1 VEPILDRNKAAANDA
16 SGPMGDMVHVAS
28 IPSSIQL
35 KWLIE
40 HGIDITNKDHM
51 PGVGGCLTATNGDTS
66 KCATSSFKPER
77 NSNGCDVR
85 RKPSANFTRPADTTA
100 YASGDL
106 VANSTTVG
114 SVVPLTFS
122 PCTKGAG
129 RSAQIRRVRISKTG
143 TSITNTT
150 VRVHLFNVL
159 PTVSTNGDNGAI
171 TIATGAA
178 GYLGQVDV
186 VINQAFTDGAAGLAH
201 HRDQLQQPDALRA
214 A

>member
-1 VEPILDRNKAAANDA
+1 
-16 SGPMGDMVHVAS
+16 MAS
-28 IPSSIQL
+28 I
-35 KWLIE
+35 
-40 HGIDITNKDHM
+40 
-51 PGVGGCLTATNGDTS
+51 
-66 KCATSSFKPER
+66 
-77 NSNGCDVR
+77 VR
-85 RKPSANFTRPADTTA
+85 RLPSANFTRPADTTA

-114 SVVPLTFS
+114 SVVPMTFS

-129 RSAQIRRVRISKTG
+129 RSGQIRRVRISKTG

-150 VRVHLFNVL
+150 VRVHLFSVL

-186 VINQAFTDGAAGLAH
+186 VINQAFTDGAAG
-201 HRDQLQQPDALRA
+201 QLVTEINFNALTLYGLLEARGA
-214 A
+214 WTPASAEVITVTLESAED

>member
-1 VEPILDRNKAAANDA
+1 
-16 SGPMGDMVHVAS
+16 
-28 IPSSIQL
+28 
-35 KWLIE
+35 
-40 HGIDITNKDHM
+40 M
-51 PGVGGCLTATNGDTS
+51 PLV
-66 KCATSSFKPER
+66 
-77 NSNGCDVR
+77 VR
-85 RKPSANFTRPADTTA
+85 RAPSASFTRPADTTA

-122 PCTKGAG
+122 RCTRGG
-129 RSAQIRRVRISKTG
+129 GNSGQVRRVRISKTG

-150 VRVHLFNVL
+150 VRVHLFSVL

-186 VINQAFTDGAAGLAH
+186 VINQAFTDGAAG
-201 HRDQLQQPDALRA
+201 QLTTEINHNSVTLYGLLEARGAWTPASAEVITVSLECAED
-214 A
+214 

>member
-1 VEPILDRNKAAANDA
+1 MAI
-16 SGPMGDMVHVAS
+16 
-28 IPSSIQL
+28 I
-35 KWLIE
+35 
-40 HGIDITNKDHM
+40 
-51 PGVGGCLTATNGDTS
+51 
-66 KCATSSFKPER
+66 
-77 NSNGCDVR
+77 R
-85 RKPSANFTRPADTTA
+85 RLPSANFTRPADTTA

-114 SVVPLTFS
+114 SVVPMTFS

-150 VRVHLFNVL
+150 VRVHLFSSL
-159 PTVSTNGDNGAI
+159 PTLATNGDNGAI

-186 VINQAFTDGAAGLAH
+186 VINQAFNDGAAG
-201 HRDQLQQPDALRA
+201 QLVTEINFNALTLYGLLEARGA
-214 A
+214 WTPASAEVITVTLESCED

>member
-1 VEPILDRNKAAANDA
+1 
-16 SGPMGDMVHVAS
+16 MAS
-28 IPSSIQL
+28 I
-35 KWLIE
+35 
-40 HGIDITNKDHM
+40 
-51 PGVGGCLTATNGDTS
+51 
-66 KCATSSFKPER
+66 
-77 NSNGCDVR
+77 VR
-85 RKPSANFTRPADTTA
+85 RLPSANFTRPADTTA

-114 SVVPLTFS
+114 SVVPMTFS

-129 RSAQIRRVRISKTG
+129 RSGQIRRVRISKTG

-150 VRVHLFNVL
+150 VRVHLFSVL

-186 VINQAFTDGAAGLAH
+186 VINQAFTTAPLVSW
-201 HRDQLQQPDALRA
+201 LRKSTSTP
-214 A
+214 